1 MPPVVR
7 KLPNSESN
15 VTHRRLDWPTIALS
29 AALLTVAAVLR
40 LVASWDNFWLDEIWS
55 WRFAVSAKSYWQ
67 IATGIHHDNNQI
79 LNTWAIHSFPP
90 SADWRL
96 YRIPAILAGLGAVV
110 FAGLSGWK
118 RSRVEGLT
126 ALLLTGTSFVFVQYS
141 SEARGYAYLLLFVF
155 LCVWLMQ
162 RIDQTPRPRNELLFG
177 IGASLGFLAHFLF
190 VAAYGGLAIWSLISV
205 VRRHRRWSARFGCWI
220 RMHGFPFLTLAGL
233 ALCYGG
239 MPVAGG
245 GDHQRVLEI
254 ITQVGS
260 LIVGGPNGGAG
271 AILCCCTAV
280 IASNIALAFL
290 HRAGDGVV
298 YFVVGSTITL
308 AAMIVVAA
316 TDLVYPRHFL
326 VPMACVLILLSH
338 LLATLWRIGRWGK
351 AAYLGAVGLM
361 LAGNSIHIWSLLQY
375 GRGSY
380 EEAVAFL
387 QRESGDVV
395 SLGSDHD
402 FRNGMVLDYY
412 YRRLPKPKPFAYYPS
427 NQWPPQGP
435 EWLLL
440 HSFEQPA
447 NPQPIIHPPGG
458 RRYELVKVFPY
469 YGLSGWNWILYKR
482 AVSEPSSSPD

>member
-1 MPPVVR
+1 M
-7 KLPNSESN
+7 
-15 VTHRRLDWPTIALS
+15 IALS
-29 AALLTVAAVLR
+29 IALLVVAATVR
-40 LVASWDNFWLDEIWS
+40 LIASWDNFWLDEIWS

-67 IATGIHHDNNQI
+67 IATGIPHDNNQI
-79 LNTWAIHSFPP
+79 LNTWAIYSFPP
-90 SADWRL
+90 DAHWTL
-96 YRIPAILAGLGAVV
+96 YRIPAVLAGMGAVV
-110 FAGLSGWK
+110 LAGVSGWK
-118 RSRVEGLT
+118 RSACEGMT
-126 ALLLTGTSFVFVQYS
+126 ALLLTGTSFVFIQYS

-155 LCVWLMQ
+155 LSVWLMQ
-162 RIDQTPRPRNELLFG
+162 NIDQTSSHRDEFLLSVS
-177 IGASLGFLAHFLF
+177 ISLGFLAHFLF
-190 VAAYGGLAIWSLISV
+190 AAAYGGLIAWSLISV
-205 VRRHRRWSARFGCWI
+205 SRHHRRWPTRMGCWM
-220 RMHGFPFLTLAGL
+220 RMHSLPFLTLVGL
-233 ALCYGG
+233 AVCYGG
-239 MPVAGG
+239 MPMAGG

-254 ITQVGS
+254 IIQVGS
-260 LIVGGPNGGAG
+260 LIVGGPNAG
-271 AILCCCTAV
+271 VIAVLCCGLTV
-280 IASNIALAFL
+280 ITSIVALVQLNKQA
-290 HRAGDGVV
+290 DGVV
-298 YFVVGSTITL
+298 YFVMGSTITL
-308 AAMIVVAA
+308 ALMIIVAA

-326 VPMACVLILLSH
+326 VPMACVLMVLSH
-338 LLATLWRIGRWGK
+338 LLATLWNANRIGK
-351 AAYLGAVGLM
+351 AAYLIAVGLF
-361 LAGNSIHIWSLLQY
+361 LVGNIVHTRSLLMY

-380 EEAVAFL
+380 EEAVSFL

-447 NPQPIIHPPGG
+447 NPQPIIHPPEG